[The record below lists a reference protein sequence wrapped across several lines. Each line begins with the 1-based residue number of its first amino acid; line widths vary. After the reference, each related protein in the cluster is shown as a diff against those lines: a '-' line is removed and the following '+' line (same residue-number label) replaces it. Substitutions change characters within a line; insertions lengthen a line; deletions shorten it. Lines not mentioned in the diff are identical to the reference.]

1 MLNFH
6 AVRDALVTL
15 ALIHAL
21 MTTWIDVHHWA
32 SSAYQ
37 YKPENRQQASLGY
50 QMQHFFDHD
59 TYKMF
64 IDDVHFRTIEAQ
76 LSGVNPA
83 TVSDI
88 LNSITV
94 LKSGVTEHMGL
105 LKSAADLSGLSGKDL
120 SEEVIRGKYKYFSR
134 GERSAY
140 QFFGPLDNLYTSFTF
155 QGLYNN
161 ELYYWNAYGTPIR
174 SLYGYDF
181 KQELKQQEGMFNRP
195 VIKRPTINRPVINR
209 PIIKRPT
216 IR

>member
-1 MLNFH
+1 
-6 AVRDALVTL
+6 
-15 ALIHAL
+15 
-21 MTTWIDVHHWA
+21 
-32 SSAYQ
+32 
-37 YKPENRQQASLGY
+37 
-50 QMQHFFDHD
+50 
-59 TYKMF
+59 MF
-64 IDDVHFRTIEAQ
+64 IDDVYFRTIESQ
-76 LSGVNPA
+76 LSGVNPT

-134 GERSAY
+134 GERSIY

-161 ELYYWNAYGTPIR
+161 ELYYWNAYGDPIR

-181 KQELKQQEGMFNRP
+181 KQELEEQKETFGRP
-195 VIKRPTINRPVINR
+195 VIKRPTINRPVITR
-209 PIIKRPT
+209 PTINRPT